1 MNNKV
6 AIGEVVSPSGFKGQF
21 KIKSF
26 TEKKDNFFKYGPVS
40 IGSKFTGIRIT
51 KIKNA
56 KDMFVVRCENIA
68 TKEAVEEI
76 RGALIFVDREILPN
90 LDSNKTFYFH
100 DLINMK
106 VYNENNNFLGKVIS
120 VDNYGSDDVIEIK
133 DDNNVTI
140 LISLNEKFIN
150 QIKLSENKILV
161 KNIEGYFDEKNI

>member
-40 IGSKFTGIRIT
+40 IGSKFTGIKIS
-51 KIKNA
+51 KIKNT
-56 KDMFVVRCENIA
+56 KDMFVVSCENIA
-68 TKEAVEEI
+68 TKEAAEEI

-90 LDSNKTFYFH
+90 LDSSETFYFH

>member
-1 MNNKV
+1 
-6 AIGEVVSPSGFKGQF
+6 
-21 KIKSF
+21 
-26 TEKKDNFFKYGPVS
+26 
-40 IGSKFTGIRIT
+40 
-51 KIKNA
+51 
-56 KDMFVVRCENIA
+56 
-68 TKEAVEEI
+68 
-76 RGALIFVDREILPN
+76 
-90 LDSNKTFYFH
+90 
-100 DLINMK
+100 MK

>member
-1 MNNKV
+1 
-6 AIGEVVSPSGFKGQF
+6 
-21 KIKSF
+21 
-26 TEKKDNFFKYGPVS
+26 
-40 IGSKFTGIRIT
+40 
-51 KIKNA
+51 
-56 KDMFVVRCENIA
+56 MFVVSCENIA

-90 LDSNKTFYFH
+90 LDSNEIFYFH
-100 DLINMK
+100 DLINMN

-133 DDNNVTI
+133 NDNNVTI
-140 LISLNEKFIN
+140 LISLNKKFIN

>member
-40 IGSKFTGIRIT
+40 IGSKFTGIKIT
-51 KIKNA
+51 KIKNT
-56 KDMFVVRCENIA
+56 KDMFVVSCENIA
-68 TKEAVEEI
+68 TKEAAEEI

-90 LDSNKTFYFH
+90 LDSSETFYFH

>member
-1 MNNKV
+1 MN
-6 AIGEVVSPSGFKGQF
+6 
-21 KIKSF
+21 
-26 TEKKDNFFKYGPVS
+26 
-40 IGSKFTGIRIT
+40 
-51 KIKNA
+51 
-56 KDMFVVRCENIA
+56 
-68 TKEAVEEI
+68 
-76 RGALIFVDREILPN
+76 
-90 LDSNKTFYFH
+90 
-100 DLINMK
+100 